1 MSRRDHR
8 LHYMDLNPQPLQKQ
22 KRKLMQSKWWL
33 LLFIPIWY
41 FEVPLIGFIG
51 ACVVLWLN
59 RNRSSSS

>member
-8 LHYMDLNPQPLQKQ
+8 LHYMDMYPQPTKKP
-22 KRKLMQSKWWL
+22 KRKLMQSWWWL

-41 FEVPLIGFIG
+41 FKVPLLGFIG

-59 RNRSSSS
+59 RNRSS